1 MKRYIKNG
9 KEIKFPEK
17 FINGKKFPINEKVLK
32 RFGWEI
38 KEDAKE
44 VVSKSEEPILNNEI
58 IKIKR
63 ANAYAIR
70 ADKHL
75 IAYQAYKELGDI
87 EKALEMKKLWLSERE
102 KIDKEF
108 PYIVEEVKTD
118 VEQSKT
124 E

>member
-1 MKRYIKNG
+1 MKQYVKNG

-32 RFGWEI
+32 RFGW
-38 KEDAKE
+38 KLKKDAKE
-44 VVSKSEEPILNNEI
+44 SIIKVEKPINDNNI

-63 ANAYAIR
+63 SNAYAIR
-70 ADKHL
+70 ADKYL

-87 EKALEMKKLWLSERE
+87 EKALEMKELWLKERE
-102 KIDKEF
+102 VINKEF
-108 PYIVEEVKTD
+108 PYINENI
-118 VEQSKT
+118 EQSKT

>member
-1 MKRYIKNG
+1 MKRFVKNG
-9 KEIKFPEK
+9 KEIKFPETS
-17 FINGKKFPINEKVLK
+17 INGKKFTINEKVLK

-38 KEDAKE
+38 KEDDKE
-44 VVSKSEEPILNNEI
+44 VVSKSEEPILNNDI

-70 ADKHL
+70 ADKYL
-75 IAYQAYKELGDI
+75 IAYQAYKELGDTK
-87 EKALEMKKLWLSERE
+87 KALEMKDMWLKERQA
-102 KIDKEF
+102 IDKEF
-108 PYIVEEVKTD
+108 PYINEN